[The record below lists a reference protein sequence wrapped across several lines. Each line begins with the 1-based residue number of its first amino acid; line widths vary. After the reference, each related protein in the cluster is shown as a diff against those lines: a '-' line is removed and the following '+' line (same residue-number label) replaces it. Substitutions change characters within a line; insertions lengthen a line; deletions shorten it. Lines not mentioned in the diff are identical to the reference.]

1 MKAINLKTEHMVN
14 PLGLQTANP
23 TLSWNCAD
31 GITQTAYQII
41 AKSKNRI
48 VWDSGKVTSALMSTR
63 YDGPAAGAKER
74 IDWSIAL

>member
-41 AKSKNRI
+41 AKS
-48 VWDSGKVTSALMSTR
+48 
-63 YDGPAAGAKER
+63 
-74 IDWSIAL
+74 